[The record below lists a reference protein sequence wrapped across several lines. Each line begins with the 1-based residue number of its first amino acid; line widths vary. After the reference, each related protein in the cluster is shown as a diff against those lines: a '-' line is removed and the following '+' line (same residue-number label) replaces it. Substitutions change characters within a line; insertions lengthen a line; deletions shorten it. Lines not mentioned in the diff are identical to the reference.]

1 MSEQELAEGC
11 KKGDNRARK
20 ELYELFAQPMLCLC
34 FRYVADLEQAQ
45 DLLHDGFLK
54 VFSSISSFTYQGE
67 GSLRAW
73 MSRVFTNLALGFLRA
88 NKLLPSLV
96 PLETIADTA
105 DETEEPDANRLP
117 IDVLMRLV
125 AELPP
130 GYCTVFNLYVF
141 EEWSHKEI
149 AAYLHIQ
156 EKSSASQLNRARK
169 MLMER
174 VRNYLKST
182 E

>member
-54 VFSSISSFTYQGE
+54 VFSSISSYTYQGE

-96 PLETIADTA
+96 PLETIAD
-105 DETEEPDANRLP
+105 
-117 IDVLMRLV
+117 M
-125 AELPP
+125 
-130 GYCTVFNLYVF
+130 G
-141 EEWSHKEI
+141 
-149 AAYLHIQ
+149 
-156 EKSSASQLNRARK
+156 
-169 MLMER
+169 
-174 VRNYLKST
+174 LKT
-182 E
+182 K

>member
-11 KKGDNRARK
+11 RAGDNRARK

-34 FRYVADLEQAQ
+34 FRYVANLEQAQ

-73 MSRVFTNLALGFLRA
+73 MSRVFTNVALGFLRA

-96 PLETIADTA
+96 PLETITDTA
-105 DETEEPDANRLP
+105 DEEEEPDANRLP

-125 AELPP
+125 GNYRRVIVRYSIFMCLRNGRTKRLPLICIYRRNHRP
-130 GYCTVFNLYVF
+130 RNSIG
-141 EEWSHKEI
+141 
-149 AAYLHIQ
+149 
-156 EKSSASQLNRARK
+156 
-169 MLMER
+169 R
-174 VRNYLKST
+174 VRC
-182 E
+182 

>member
-54 VFSSISSFTYQGE
+54 VFSSISSYTYQGE

-88 NKLLPSLV
+88 NKLLPSMMSCCFSSIILLILDSFLLV
-96 PLETIADTA
+96 PSAFYA
-105 DETEEPDANRLP
+105 PD
-117 IDVLMRLV
+117 
-125 AELPP
+125 
-130 GYCTVFNLYVF
+130 
-141 EEWSHKEI
+141 
-149 AAYLHIQ
+149 
-156 EKSSASQLNRARK
+156 
-169 MLMER
+169 
-174 VRNYLKST
+174 
-182 E
+182 

>member
-11 KKGDNRARK
+11 KKG
-20 ELYELFAQPMLCLC
+20 
-34 FRYVADLEQAQ
+34 
-45 DLLHDGFLK
+45 GFLK

-105 DETEEPDANRLP
+105 DETEETDANRLP

-125 AELPP
+125 SELPP
-130 GYCTVFNLYVF
+130 GYRTVFNLYVF

-156 EKSSASQLNRARK
+156 EKSGA
-169 MLMER
+169 
-174 VRNYLKST
+174 
-182 E
+182 

>member
-1 MSEQELAEGC
+1 
-11 KKGDNRARK
+11 
-20 ELYELFAQPMLCLC
+20 MLCLC

-54 VFSSISSFTYQGE
+54 VFSSISSYTYQGE

-105 DETEEPDANRLP
+105 DETDETDANRLP

-125 AELPP
+125 SELPP
-130 GYCTVFNLYVF
+130 GYRTVFNLYVF
-141 EEWSHKEI
+141 EGWSHKEI
-149 AAYLHIQ
+149 ASYLHIQ

-182 E
+182 G

>member
-54 VFSSISSFTYQGE
+54 VFSSISSYTYQGE

-105 DETEEPDANRLP
+105 DETDETDANRLP

-125 AELPP
+125 SELRRAIARYLIFMCLRSGRTKRLPLICIYRRNHRP
-130 GYCTVFNLYVF
+130 RNL
-141 EEWSHKEI
+141 I
-149 AAYLHIQ
+149 G
-156 EKSSASQLNRARK
+156 
-169 MLMER
+169 R
-174 VRNYLKST
+174 VKC
-182 E
+182 

>member
-11 KKGDNRARK
+11 KKGDNLARK

-54 VFSSISSFTYQGE
+54 VFSSISSFTYRGE
-67 GSLRAW
+67 GSLGAW
-73 MSRVFTNLALGFLRA
+73 MSRVFTNQVLGFLRA
-88 NKLLPSLV
+88 GKSLPSQV
-96 PLETIADTA
+96 SLETVADTA
-105 DETEEPDANRLP
+105 EEEEPDADRLP

-130 GYCTVFNLYVF
+130 GYRTVFNLYVF

-169 MLMER
+169 MLKER
-174 VRNYLKST
+174 VRNYLKSI